1 MKYAV
6 LKADNVTW
14 REVAD
19 SSEVNEEIE
28 FFSAQAYAVRN
39 DRLGYFAVA
48 HPSECPSGHHA
59 EFVYPNGTAEMQER
73 SKADGRDGK
82 MREFLPRKDDL
93 ASKLARIAI
102 KSIGEG
108 VAVGQPLVMTALARE
123 ALDNLHQIEGIPQRP
138 AVKAAKSSGTPEN
151 LFAVLNTE
159 YASVVASAS
168 PALKTAV
175 KYTEIGL

>member
-1 MKYAV
+1 MNYAV

-14 REVAD
+14 RPVIDIAD
-19 SSEVNEEIE
+19 INAETE
-28 FFSAQAYAVRN
+28 FFSGQAYAVSN
-39 DRLGYFAVA
+39 DRLSWRLTD
-48 HPSECPSGHHA
+48 HPGNIAAGEHV
-59 EFVYPNGTAEMQER
+59 EFIYPNGTPEMQER
-73 SKADGRDGK
+73 IKADGRDGK
-82 MREFLPRKDDL
+82 MKDFLPRKDDL

-123 ALDNLHQIEGIPQRP
+123 ALDKLHQIEGIPQRP

-151 LFAVLNTE
+151 LFSVLNTE

-168 PALKTAV
+168 PALKAAV